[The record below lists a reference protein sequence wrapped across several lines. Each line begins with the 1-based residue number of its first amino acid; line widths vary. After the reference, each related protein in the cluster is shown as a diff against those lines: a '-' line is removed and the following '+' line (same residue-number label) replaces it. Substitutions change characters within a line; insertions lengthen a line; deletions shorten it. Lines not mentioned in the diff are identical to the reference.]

1 MSPFQEYN
9 RQICRHARDERLLRL
24 LAQCTFDGAELHRV
38 VDRELR
44 GPENEIAAAN
54 LKHAIV
60 SQYHDTIPLDAAIEI
75 IAGLLDKGEL
85 A

>member
-1 MSPFQEYN
+1 MNVFQEYN
-9 RQICRHARDERLLRL
+9 RQICRHARDERLLRV
-24 LAQCTFDGAELHRV
+24 LAQCTFDGTELHRV

-54 LKHAIV
+54 LKHAIRA
-60 SQYHDTIPLDAAIEI
+60 QYRDTIPIDAAIEI
-75 IAGLLDKGEL
+75 IAGLLDKEEL